1 MRDFDLVVIGSGPAG
16 EWGAVQAAL
25 AGKRVAVVEREPVL
39 GGTAANTGTLPSKT
53 LRETSLHLSGLK
65 ARGLYSVETTLR
77 HEATVSD
84 FLYRERRVKGMER
97 ERIAHN
103 LEHHGIQ
110 VFQGSGTLLDEHT
123 VVVRRAGAD
132 DVRLTGAFILVATG
146 SKPYRPPLYPFGDV
160 RVHDSDEV
168 LEIGQ
173 LPKSLVVVGGGVIG
187 CEYACM
193 FAALGIP
200 VTLVEVKAELL
211 SFLDDEFSALLAQR
225 MEALGIRLRFGQ
237 TVEKVDV
244 PAACEVPI
252 RLTLSSGEEVSA
264 DQVLVASGRSA
275 NTDGLGLSELGVK
288 LGARGQVEVGPASR
302 RALGIRLRFGQTV
315 EKVDVPAAC
324 EVPIRLTLSSG
335 EEVSADQVLVASGRS
350 ANTDGLGLSELGVKL
365 GARGQV
371 EVGPGFQTAVPH
383 IYAVGDV
390 IGFPALASTSM
401 DQARVAVEHAFC
413 LGGPLSIATVL
424 PYGIYTIPEVSM
436 AGETEEG
443 LRAKAIPYV
452 AGRAHFATNPRGQI
466 IGETHGLLKLLFH
479 RESLKLLGVHVLGE
493 QASELVHIGL
503 VAMLT
508 GSTARLF
515 LETCFNYP
523 TLSEAYKA
531 ATFDA
536 MDRLK
541 RGLV

>member
-1 MRDFDLVVIGSGPAG
+1 MVDFDLVVIGSGPAG
-16 EWGAVQAAL
+16 EWGAVQAAM
-25 AGKRVAVVEREPVL
+25 AGKRVAVVERESVL

-53 LRETSLHLSGLK
+53 LRETALHLSGLK

-97 ERIAHN
+97 ERIGHN
-103 LEHHGIQ
+103 LQKHGVQ
-110 VFQGSGTLLDEHT
+110 VLQGVGSFVDAHT
-123 VVVRRAGAD
+123 VRVCRKGAED
-132 DVRLTGAFILVATG
+132 LLLTGSVILVATG
-146 SKPYRPPLYPFGDV
+146 SSPYRPPLYPFGDI

-168 LEIGQ
+168 LEIGR
-173 LPKSLVVVGGGVIG
+173 LPSSLVVVGGGVIG

-200 VTLVEVKAELL
+200 VTLVEVKPEVLP
-211 SFLDDEFSALLAQR
+211 FLDDEISALLAQR

-252 RLTLSSGEEVSA
+252 RLTLSSGEEVDT

-275 NTDGLGLSELGVK
+275 NTSGLGLQDIGVK
-288 LGARGQVEVGPASR
+288 LGARGQVEVGPS
-302 RALGIRLRFGQTV
+302 
-315 EKVDVPAAC
+315 
-324 EVPIRLTLSSG
+324 
-335 EEVSADQVLVASGRS
+335 
-350 ANTDGLGLSELGVKL
+350 
-365 GARGQV
+365 
-371 EVGPGFQTAVPH
+371 FQTAVPH

-401 DQARVAVEHAFC
+401 DQARIAVEHAFT
-413 LGGPLSIATVL
+413 LEGPQALATVL

-443 LRAKAIPYV
+443 LRAKRVPYV
-452 AGRAHFATNPRGQI
+452 AGRAAFATNPRGQI
-466 IGETHGLLKLLFH
+466 IGEMYGLLKLLFH
-479 RESLKLLGVHVLGE
+479 RESLKLLGVHVIGE
-493 QASELVHIGL
+493 QASELVHVGL

-515 LETCFNYP
+515 IETCFNYP

-536 MDRLK
+536 LDHLK
-541 RGLV
+541 HGTV

>member
-1 MRDFDLVVIGSGPAG
+1 MVDFDLVVIGSGPAG

-84 FLYRERRVKGMER
+84 FLFRERRVKDMER
-97 ERIAHN
+97 ERIARN
-103 LEHHGIQ
+103 LQRHG
-110 VFQGSGTLLDEHT
+110 VEVVQGTGSLVDEHT
-123 VVVRRAGAD
+123 VRVKRQGEPDRD
-132 DVRLTGAFILVATG
+132 LKGAFILVATG
-146 SKPYRPPLYPFGDV
+146 SMPYRPPIYPFDDP

-168 LEIGQ
+168 LEIGR
-173 LPKSLVVVGGGVIG
+173 LPTSLVVVGGGVIG

-200 VTLVEVKAELL
+200 VTLVEVRAELL
-211 SFLDDEFSALLAQR
+211 PFLDDEFSALLAQR
-225 MEALGIRLRFGQ
+225 MEALGIRMRFGQ
-237 TVEKVDV
+237 SVEKLEV
-244 PAACEVPI
+244 PAACETPI
-252 RLTLSSGEEVSA
+252 RLTLSSGEEVA
-264 DQVLVASGRSA
+264 TDQVLVASGRTA
-275 NTDGLGLSELGVK
+275 NTAGLGL
-288 LGARGQVEVGPASR
+288 A
-302 RALGIRLRFGQTV
+302 
-315 EKVDVPAAC
+315 
-324 EVPIRLTLSSG
+324 
-335 EEVSADQVLVASGRS
+335 
-350 ANTDGLGLSELGVKL
+350 ELGVKL

-371 EVGPGFQTAVPH
+371 EVGPGYQTSLPH

-401 DQARVAVEHAFC
+401 DQARIAVEHAFG
-413 LGGPLSIATVL
+413 LGGPLTMPTVL

-443 LRAKAIPYV
+443 LRAKGIPYV
-452 AGRAHFATNPRGQI
+452 AGRAPFSTNPRGQI
-466 IGETHGLLKLLFH
+466 IGEMCGMLKLLFH

-493 QASELVHIGL
+493 QASELVHVGL

-523 TLSEAYKA
+523 TLTEAYKT

-536 MDRLK
+536 MDHLK
-541 RGLV
+541 HGTI

>member
-1 MRDFDLVVIGSGPAG
+1 MADFDLVVIGSGPAG

-25 AGKRVAVVEREPVL
+25 AGKRVAVVEKEPVL

-53 LRETSLHLSGLK
+53 LRETALHLSGLK

-97 ERIAHN
+97 ERISEN
-103 LEHHGIQ
+103 LTRHGIQ
-110 VFQGSGTLLDEHT
+110 VVRGTGSLTDAHT
-123 VVVRRAGAD
+123 VLVRHQDAPD
-132 DVRLTGAFILVATG
+132 TRLTGDVILVATG
-146 SKPYRPPLYPFGDV
+146 SSPYRPPLYPFGDV

-168 LEIGQ
+168 LEIGR
-173 LPKSLVVVGGGVIG
+173 LPSSLVVVGGGVIG

-200 VTLVEVKAELL
+200 VTLVEVKPELL
-211 SFLDDEFSALLAQR
+211 SFLDDEFSALLARR

-237 TVEKVDV
+237 TVEKVEV
-244 PAACEVPI
+244 PAGCEQPI
-252 RLTLSSGEEVSA
+252 RLTLASGEEVDA

-275 NTDGLGLSELGVK
+275 NTTGLGL
-288 LGARGQVEVGPASR
+288 Q
-302 RALGIRLRFGQTV
+302 
-315 EKVDVPAAC
+315 
-324 EVPIRLTLSSG
+324 
-335 EEVSADQVLVASGRS
+335 
-350 ANTDGLGLSELGVKL
+350 ELGVKL

-371 EVGPGFQTAVPH
+371 EVGPGFQTTVPN

-401 DQARVAVEHAFC
+401 DQARIAVEHAFD
-413 LGGPLSIATVL
+413 LEGPLAMAPVL

-436 AGETEEG
+436 AGETEED
-443 LRAKAIPYV
+443 LRRKGVPYV
-452 AGRAHFATNPRGQI
+452 AGRASFSTNPRGQI
-466 IGETHGLLKLLFH
+466 IGEMHGRLKLLFH

-493 QASELVHIGL
+493 QASELVHVGL

-508 GSTARLF
+508 GSSARLF
-515 LETCFNYP
+515 IETCFNYP
-523 TLSEAYKA
+523 TLSEAYKS

-536 MDRLK
+536 LDRLK
-541 RGLV
+541 HGLT